1 MESATGRVSSVDGD
15 RITVLVDAPVVCHRC
30 AAGKGCGAGLLG
42 GSSASRSFDVDV
54 PVGMQL
60 GIGDEVTLTLSPRSL
75 LRAAALA
82 YGLPLL
88 SLVMAATIAWLAG
101 AGPDSLVAVAMVIA
115 GLAAGIFGSRHI
127 LSQGAACD
135 QFVPTIAS

>member
-15 RITVLVDAPVVCHRC
+15 RITVRVDAPVACRRC
-30 AAGKGCGAGLLG
+30 AAGKGCGAGLLD
-42 GSSASRSFDVDV
+42 GSSATRFLDVDV

-60 GIGDEVTLTLSPRSL
+60 DIGDEVTLTLSPRRL

-88 SLVMAATIAWLAG
+88 SLVTAATIAWLAG
-101 AGPDSLVAVAMVIA
+101 AEPDSLVAVAMVIA
-115 GLAAGIFGSRHI
+115 GLAAGIFGSRYI
-127 LSQGAACD
+127 LNQGAACD
-135 QFVPTIAS
+135 QFEPTIVS